1 MRVLTEIV
9 RDIVVIL
16 LLTTLLQMLLPSYNL
31 RRFLKV
37 AMGLFVLITLLNP
50 LMQLVNTARNESIAA
65 FAFSQPKELKGQET
79 GLMLFEENFQQRT
92 EQQIASLIKL
102 VNAVPEVEVEVRLKQ
117 SGSKV
122 KRESIAEVIVTIE
135 KEKLPAE
142 RGIAAL
148 KALPQPEPGPE
159 GSMMP
164 SGTTGQERRA
174 SSSGATWQKG
184 AALPGATRQ
193 EGAALPGA
201 TRQEATAEAE
211 RAMEQELVAT
221 VCRYFGLKASQ
232 VNVQFR

>member
-1 MRVLTEIV
+1 
-9 RDIVVIL
+9 
-16 LLTTLLQMLLPSYNL
+16 
-31 RRFLKV
+31 
-37 AMGLFVLITLLNP
+37 
-50 LMQLVNTARNESIAA
+50 
-65 FAFSQPKELKGQET
+65 
-79 GLMLFEENFQQRT
+79 
-92 EQQIASLIKL
+92 
-102 VNAVPEVEVEVRLKQ
+102 
-117 SGSKV
+117 
-122 KRESIAEVIVTIE
+122 
-135 KEKLPAE
+135 
-142 RGIAAL
+142 
-148 KALPQPEPGPE
+148 
-159 GSMMP
+159 MMP